1 MTDRFNLSRWALEHR
16 ALTVFFMVAL
26 SLAGVLSYFSL
37 GRAEDPP
44 FTIKQ
49 MIVSAVWPGATAPE
63 MQLQV
68 TDKLETKLQEL
79 PYFDNVTSYT
89 KPGETVIFVSLRDD
103 VPVKQVPDLWY
114 QVRKKVG
121 DIRANLPPGVI
132 GPTFNDEYG
141 DTYALIWA
149 FESDG
154 FSDAELRDMVKAA
167 RLRLLR
173 ARDVVKADM
182 FGAQDERIYLEFAH
196 AKLAMLGLSVQQILD
211 AVQKQNN
218 VAPAGV
224 VEGTSSRVTV
234 RVDGAPATAQ
244 ALAQI
249 PIEAGGRTLTL
260 GDVADVKRGTVD
272 PKAFAVRFMGKPVI
286 GLGIVMA
293 SGGDLTT
300 LGKTLDAEMARITA
314 ELPVGVTVRKVA
326 NQPAVVD
333 KSFSEFATSLAEA
346 LAIVLAVSFLTLG
359 LRTGVVV
366 ALSVPLVLAITFT
379 VMEVMGINFH
389 RISLGALII
398 ALGLLVDDAII
409 AVEMMLVKL
418 EEGKSRFEAAT
429 FAYTSTAF
437 PMLTGTLV
445 TAAGFVPV
453 GFAKSSA
460 GEYTNA
466 IFWVTAIAL
475 VVSWV
480 VAVLFTPLIGYKI
493 LPTSKSLRPEGE
505 GGALCRKG
513 DDRTGAI
520 SDHGATDV
528 APSPF
533 RPSDTFPLRGK
544 EGHHDPYDTRLY
556 RAFRHVVAWCLAH
569 RWLTIGVTG
578 AAFAGSLFAFQFV
591 PKQFFPLANRPELIV
606 DLKLAQQSSYAATDA
621 EVRRFEDWLARN
633 DKVATYVA
641 YIGAGSP
648 RFYLPT
654 VPELRNS
661 NFGQVVVVTKGIDAR
676 EALVKEL
683 DALFAS
689 DFEAVRARVQRLQ
702 NGPPTAYPVMF
713 RVLGP
718 DPQEIRRIAE
728 QVRAVFNA
736 NPHTRDINFDWFELG
751 KTVRLDIDHAKA
763 RALGVNPQD
772 LSNTLNTL
780 LSGVTV
786 TQFREG
792 DESIDVVAR
801 AVAAER
807 LSLDGLDSVT
817 VRGANGPVPLSQI
830 ARLKPRLEEP
840 ILWRRNKETLMTV
853 RAMVADG
860 VQGPDVTA
868 QIDNALAP
876 VRATLPIGYRI
887 DIGGDHEESAKSQR
901 SIFVLMPLMALL
913 MLTFLML
920 QLQSFSRV
928 ALVLLTA
935 PLGMIGVALFLLAFD
950 AAFGFVSLL
959 GVIALSGM
967 IMRNSVILV
976 DQIDRDIEAGRAV
989 WDAIVEATVRR
1000 SRPILLTAA
1009 AAIFAMV
1016 PLSRSV
1022 FWGPMALALMGGLLV
1037 ATALTLLFLPALY
1050 AAWFRVRRPDQQQA
1064 DYTSRVALDAT
1075 APVTATHSTSA
1086 RAAAVQPPRRP
1097 ANPTGAIVSP

>member
-26 SLAGVLSYFSL
+26 SVAGVLSYFNL

-49 MIVSAVWPGATAPE
+49 MIVSAQWPGATALE

-89 KPGETVIFVSLRDD
+89 KPGETVIFVQVRDD
-103 VPVKQVPDLWY
+103 VPPKLVPDLWY
-114 QVRKKVG
+114 QVRKKIG
-121 DIRANLPPGVI
+121 DIRGTLPSGVI
-132 GPTFNDEYG
+132 GPSFNDEFG
-141 DTYALIWA
+141 DTYSLIWA

-154 FSDAELRDMVKAA
+154 FSDAALKEMVKAA

-173 ARDVVKADM
+173 VRDVVKADI
-182 FGAQDERIYLEFAH
+182 FGAQDERIYLEFSH
-196 AKLAMLGLSVQQILD
+196 AKLAMLGLTVQQLLD
-211 AVQKQNN
+211 VVQKQNN
-218 VAPAGV
+218 VVPAGV
-224 VEGTSSRVTV
+224 VEGTSSRVAV
-234 RVDGAPATAQ
+234 RVEGAPTTPE
-244 ALAQI
+244 ALARI
-249 PIEAGGRTLTL
+249 PIDTGGRTLTL
-260 GDVADVKRGTVD
+260 ADVAEVKRGYVD
-272 PKAFAVRFMGKPVI
+272 PRAFSMRYTGKPVL

-293 SGGDLTT
+293 SGGDITT
-300 LGKTLDAEMARITA
+300 LGKALDAEMARIQA
-314 ELPVGVTVRKVA
+314 DLPVGVTVHKVA

-333 KSFSEFATSLAEA
+333 NSFSEFATSLAEA
-346 LAIVLAVSFLTLG
+346 LAIVLAVSFLSLG
-359 LRTGVVV
+359 LRTGIVV

-379 VMEVMGINFH
+379 AMEVMGINFH

-418 EEGKSRFEAAT
+418 EEGKNRFEAAT

-460 GEYTNA
+460 GEYTNS

-475 VVSWV
+475 VVSWF
-480 VAVLFTPLIGYKI
+480 VAVLFTPLIGYKL
-493 LPTSKSLRPEGE
+493 LPARE
-505 GGALCRKG
+505 
-513 DDRTGAI
+513 
-520 SDHGATDV
+520 
-528 APSPF
+528 
-533 RPSDTFPLRGK
+533 K
-544 EGHHDPYDTRLY
+544 EVHHDPYDKRVY
-556 RAFRHVVAWCLAH
+556 RAFRHVVAWCLHH
-569 RWLTIGVTG
+569 RWFTIGTTVVAFVG
-578 AAFAGSLFAFQFV
+578 ALFAFQFV
-591 PKQFFPLANRPELIV
+591 QKQFFPLANRPELII

-633 DKVATYVA
+633 DKVATYVS

-654 VPELRNS
+654 IPELRNS
-661 NFGQVVVVTKGIDAR
+661 NFGQVVLVAKDIDAR

-713 RVLGP
+713 RVLGA

-728 QVRAVFNA
+728 QVREVFKA
-736 NPHTRDINFDWFELG
+736 NPNTRDINFDWFELG
-751 KTVRLDIDHAKA
+751 KSVRLQIDHAKA

-772 LSNTLNTL
+772 LSTALNTL
-780 LSGVTV
+780 LSGITI
-786 TQFREG
+786 TQYREG

-801 AVAAER
+801 AVPAER

-830 ARLKPRLEEP
+830 ARLQPQLEEP
-840 ILWRRNKETLMTV
+840 ILWRRSKETLMTV
-853 RAMVADG
+853 RAMVIDG

-868 QIDNALAP
+868 QIDKALAP
-876 VRATLPIGYRI
+876 MRAALPVGYRI
-887 DIGGDHEESAKSQR
+887 DVGGDQEESAKSQR
-901 SIFVLMPLMALL
+901 SIFVLMPLMLLL

-935 PLGMIGVALFLLAFD
+935 PLGMIGVSLFLLAFD

-976 DQIDRDIEAGRAV
+976 DQIDQDIAAGRSA

-1022 FWGPMALALMGGLLV
+1022 FWGPMAIALMGGLLV

-1050 AAWFRVRRPDQQQA
+1050 AAWFRVRKPQAQPATTTRPTDGVL
-1064 DYTSRVALDAT
+1064 SLAT
-1075 APVTATHSTSA
+1075 AAE
-1086 RAAAVQPPRRP
+1086 
-1097 ANPTGAIVSP
+1097 